1 MTRFSLILGITL
13 LAFSASSMAEKFYKW
28 VDENGVTHYG
38 AQPPQDQQASEV
50 NTRANAS
57 SSQEKEIEAL
67 NERRQAAKQL
77 REAQEAKAEEAK
89 RLAERPDEVNQ
100 ERCDQHR
107 KNLEILTNKPTVRQK
122 NPETGEMEV
131 IDQDKREEILEK
143 TRKALEQC
151 EAS

>member
-13 LAFSASSMAEKFYKW
+13 LAFASSSMAEKFYKW

-38 AQPPQDQQASEV
+38 AQPPQDRQASEV

-67 NERRQAAKQL
+67 NERRQAAKQA
-77 REAQEAKAEEAK
+77 REAQEAEAEEAK
-89 RLAERPDEVNQ
+89 RLAEKPDEVNQ

-122 NPETGEMEV
+122 NPETGEEEV
-131 IDQDKREEILEK
+131 ITQEVREKMMSEARDALEK
-143 TRKALEQC
+143 CDKL
-151 EAS
+151 